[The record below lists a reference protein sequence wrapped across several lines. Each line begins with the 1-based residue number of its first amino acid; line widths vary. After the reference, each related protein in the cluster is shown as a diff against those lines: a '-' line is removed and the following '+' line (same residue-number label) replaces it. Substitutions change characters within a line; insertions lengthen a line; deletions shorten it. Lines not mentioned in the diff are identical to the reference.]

1 MRKFFLI
8 CAVIGGGGISQ
19 AANAETIGDALTN
32 AYNHNPSLN
41 SGRANLRAVDEGVPI
56 AKAGMRPRV
65 SVNSYLG
72 AQQNRFVQRQ
82 DDLTIP
88 DDPNRYTVWNLQ
100 EGRSVARSAGITV
113 EQPIFDGFKAKNT
126 MSAAESAVFAEQQRL
141 RFLEQKVLFDTAS
154 TYMNVLR
161 DTAALKLQQNHVMV
175 LEEQLRQTKERFEA
189 GQITLTDVAQAQSRL
204 AAGQAQESAARAM
217 LEASIGAYQ
226 QVVGQLPKKL
236 APAAPIDKFLP
247 RTREEAERIA
257 ASEHPMI
264 LAALH
269 DADASD
275 FDIKSI
281 EADFLPKLSI
291 VADVFT
297 QTNMN
302 IIYDRNIAGMI
313 GGRLNVPLYDGGST
327 SAQLR
332 QAKEIAGK
340 KKLDAD
346 VARAEI
352 MSLTRATWAN
362 LQSSRTR
369 MIAAQAQITAAERAL
384 YGVRE
389 EAKAGLRTTL
399 EILNAQQELLN
410 ARIAL
415 IIAQRERVVASYG
428 LMATIGRLSMD
439 NLGVGAAYYEPE
451 RHYNQVKDSW
461 GGGAGSSG
469 R

>member
-41 SGRANLRAVDEGVPI
+41 SGRANLRAIDEGVPI

-204 AAGQAQESAARAM
+204 AAGQAQESAARDA
-217 LEASIGAYQ
+217 G
-226 QVVGQLPKKL
+226 
-236 APAAPIDKFLP
+236 DKH
-247 RTREEAERIA
+247 RR
-257 ASEHPMI
+257 
-264 LAALH
+264 
-269 DADASD
+269 
-275 FDIKSI
+275 
-281 EADFLPKLSI
+281 LS
-291 VADVFT
+291 T
-297 QTNMN
+297 
-302 IIYDRNIAGMI
+302 GC
-313 GGRLNVPLYDGGST
+313 
-327 SAQLR
+327 
-332 QAKEIAGK
+332 
-340 KKLDAD
+340 
-346 VARAEI
+346 RA
-352 MSLTRATWAN
+352 
-362 LQSSRTR
+362 
-369 MIAAQAQITAAERAL
+369 
-384 YGVRE
+384 
-389 EAKAGLRTTL
+389 
-399 EILNAQQELLN
+399 
-410 ARIAL
+410 
-415 IIAQRERVVASYG
+415 IAQETR
-428 LMATIGRLSMD
+428 
-439 NLGVGAAYYEPE
+439 P
-451 RHYNQVKDSW
+451 
-461 GGGAGSSG
+461 GGAD
-469 R
+469 

>member
-8 CAVIGGGGISQ
+8 SAAIASASLSQ
-19 AANAETIGDALTN
+19 AARAETIADALSN
-32 AYNHNPSLN
+32 AYNNNPSLN

-65 SVNSYLG
+65 SINSYLG

-82 DDLTIP
+82 DDLTLP

-154 TYMNVLR
+154 AYMNVLR
-161 DTAALKLQQNHVMV
+161 DTAALKLQQNHVSV
-175 LEEQLRQTKERFEA
+175 LTEQLRQTKERFEA
-189 GQITLTDVAQAQSRL
+189 GQITLTDIAQAQSRL
-204 AAGQAQESAARAM
+204 AAGEAQESAARAT
-217 LEASIGAYQ
+217 LETSIGAYQ
-226 QVVGQLPKKL
+226 QVVGKLPKKL

-257 ASEHPMI
+257 TSEHPMI

-302 IIYDRNIAGMI
+302 VIYDRNIAGMI

-352 MSLTRATWAN
+352 TSLTRATWAN

-369 MIAAQAQITAAERAL
+369 MVAAQTQIAAAERAL

-389 EAKAGLRTTL
+389 EAKAGQRTTL
-399 EILNAQQELLN
+399 DILNAQQELLN

-439 NLGVGAAYYEPE
+439 NLGVGAEYYEPA
-451 RHYNQVKDSW
+451 RHYDQVKDSW
-461 GGGAGSSG
+461 GGGASSNG

>member
-217 LEASIGAYQ
+217 LETSIGAYQ

-439 NLGVGAAYYEPE
+439 NLGVGTAYYEPE

>member
-189 GQITLTDVAQAQSRL
+189 GQITLTDVAQAQSRH

-217 LEASIGAYQ
+217 LETSIGAYQ
-226 QVVGQLPKKL
+226 QIVGQLPKKL

>member
-41 SGRANLRAVDEGVPI
+41 SGRANLRAIDEGVPI

-217 LEASIGAYQ
+217 LETSIGAYQ

>member
-1 MRKFFLI
+1 MKKFFLVFS
-8 CAVIGGGGISQ
+8 VIAGAGLSH
-19 AANAETIGDALTN
+19 AASAETIGDALTN
-32 AYNHNPSLN
+32 AYNNNPGLN

-65 SVNSYLG
+65 SINSYLG

-100 EGRSVARSAGITV
+100 EGRSIARSAGITV

-126 MSAAESAVFAEQQRL
+126 MGAAESAVFAEQQRL

-154 TYMNVLR
+154 AYMNVLR
-161 DTAALKLQQNHVMV
+161 DTAALKLQQNNVSV
-175 LEEQLRQTKERFEA
+175 LGEQLRQTKERFEA
-189 GQITLTDVAQAQSRL
+189 GQITLTDIAQAQSRL

-217 LEASIGAYQ
+217 LETSVGVYQ
-226 QVVGQLPKKL
+226 QLVGQLPRKL

-257 ASEHPMI
+257 VSEHPMI

-281 EADFLPKLSI
+281 EADFLPKLSV

-369 MIAAQAQITAAERAL
+369 IVAAQTQIAAAERAL

-428 LMATIGRLSMD
+428 LMATIGRLSME
-439 NLGVGAAYYEPE
+439 NLGVGAASYEPA
-451 RHYNQVKDSW
+451 RHYQQVKDSW

>member
-8 CAVIGGGGISQ
+8 SAAIASASLSQ
-19 AANAETIGDALTN
+19 AARAETIADALSN
-32 AYNHNPSLN
+32 AYNNNPSLN

-65 SVNSYLG
+65 SINSYLG

-154 TYMNVLR
+154 AYMNVLR
-161 DTAALKLQQNHVMV
+161 DTAALKLQQNHVSV
-175 LEEQLRQTKERFEA
+175 LTEQLRQTKERFEA
-189 GQITLTDVAQAQSRL
+189 GQITLTDIAQAQSRL
-204 AAGQAQESAARAM
+204 AAGEAQESAARAT
-217 LEASIGAYQ
+217 LETSIGAYQ
-226 QVVGQLPKKL
+226 QVVGKLPKKL

-257 ASEHPMI
+257 TSEHPMI

-302 IIYDRNIAGMI
+302 VIYDRNIAGMI

-352 MSLTRATWAN
+352 TSLTRATWAN

-369 MIAAQAQITAAERAL
+369 MVAAQTQIAAAERAL

-389 EAKAGLRTTL
+389 EAKAGQRTTL
-399 EILNAQQELLN
+399 DILNAQQELLN

-439 NLGVGAAYYEPE
+439 NLGVGAEYYEPA
-451 RHYNQVKDSW
+451 RHYDQVKDSW
-461 GGGAGSSG
+461 GGGASSNG